1 MIGILSADEI
11 DRLLARQRMGRLACT
26 ADDRPYL
33 VPINY
38 AYDGDFLYGY
48 GAPGRKIEVMRR
60 QPRVCFE
67 VDEVDGESEWRS
79 VVVDGLFEELTDEA
93 PRRTALRLL
102 NGHGPASGPVGR
114 GLDASPR
121 LVLFRIR
128 MTARSGRF
136 ERRDA

>member
-1 MIGILSADEI
+1 MIGMLSADEI
-11 DRLLARQRMGRLACT
+11 DRLLRRQHVGRLACT
-26 ADDRPYL
+26 ADDRPYV

-48 GAPGRKIEVMRR
+48 GVPGRKIDVMRR

-79 VVVDGLFEELTDEA
+79 VVVEGLFEELTEA
-93 PRRTALRLL
+93 RGRQSALQQL
-102 NGHGPASGPVGR
+102 NGHGPRNSPVAR
-114 GLDASPR
+114 GLDASTR

-128 MTARSGRF
+128 VTTRSGRF